1 MEIFKKLREH
11 LISML
16 EVVAAIMNNEKK
28 EVFIAQRNKPEKV
41 AKKWEF
47 PGGKIEEGENPKE
60 SLKREIR
67 EEFGIKIKVKD
78 FFMENIY
85 EYEHKKVRLLSYIT
99 KHISNKIEVREHNKA
114 KWVDVKNLSSYEF
127 VPADREIVENLKKK
141 KDNIDQLF

>member
-16 EVVAAIMNNEKK
+16 EVVAAIMINEKK
-28 EVFIAQRNKPEKV
+28 EVFIAQRNKPEKI

-85 EYEHKKVRLLSYIT
+85 KYEHKKVRLLSYIT

-114 KWVDVKNLSSYEF
+114 EWVDIKNLSSYEF